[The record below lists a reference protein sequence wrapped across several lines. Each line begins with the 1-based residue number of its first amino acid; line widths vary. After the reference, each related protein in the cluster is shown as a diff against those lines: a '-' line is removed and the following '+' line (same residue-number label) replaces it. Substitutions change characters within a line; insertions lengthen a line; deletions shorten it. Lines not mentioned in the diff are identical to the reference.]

1 MVIVGET
8 AFPME
13 LAITIAEQIQGLSD
27 RSSLAPGTGMLF
39 VYEQESK
46 LTFWMKDM
54 HFPLDMVW
62 IGVDCTVV
70 DITLNAPPPEPD
82 QTLEELPLFAP
93 GVPAQFVLEINAGEA
108 NLVGLATGDRVEFA
122 GSLAERHG
130 C

>member
-1 MVIVGET
+1 MVIVGGT
-8 AFPME
+8 AFPVE

-62 IGVDCTVV
+62 IDADCTVV

-82 QTLEELPLFAP
+82 QTLEELPRFAP

-108 NLVGLATGDRVEFA
+108 QSEGIGASDPVEFA
-122 GSLAERHG
+122 GSLAGRHG